1 MKPFVIENGRLKINV
16 SDLHKFLEMYNLKFS
31 SVSDISVMPIGVI
44 IQCEAVGDGPTE
56 AQYEELLSWTEDFQ
70 NADAGNDDP
79 IYPVEHC
86 YFSENEMRLTVV
98 PAGAPNYVDSFEL
111 TDIPEHFAAGGE
123 VENQNKGMDYVIFN
137 GKTVH
142 LLNDERHE
150 PIKSEVMFLIN
161 EAIAGWVSN
170 HLENMNP
177 KLFDKGFAYNMVVN
191 SIRES
196 TEKFKIPFVVT
207 ENSINEIIEKTF
219 E

>member
-44 IQCEAVGDGPTE
+44 VQCEAVGDGPTE
-56 AQYEELLSWTEDFQ
+56 GQLEELLSWTEDFQ
-70 NADAGNDDP
+70 NPDAGKDDP

-111 TDIPEHFAAGGE
+111 TSIPEHFAAGGA
-123 VENQNKGMDYVIFN
+123 VENESNDIDYVIFN
-137 GKTVH
+137 GKMVH
-142 LLNDERHE
+142 LLNDDSHE
-150 PIKSEVMFLIN
+150 AGKAEVMSIIN
-161 EAIAGWVSN
+161 QAIEGWITN
-170 HLENMNP
+170 HIEDMNP
-177 KLFDKGFAYNMVVN
+177 KLFDKGFAYNLVVN
-191 SIRES
+191 SIKES
-196 TEKFKIPFVVT
+196 TDKFKIPFVVS
-207 ENSINEIIEKTF
+207 EHSINEIIEKTF